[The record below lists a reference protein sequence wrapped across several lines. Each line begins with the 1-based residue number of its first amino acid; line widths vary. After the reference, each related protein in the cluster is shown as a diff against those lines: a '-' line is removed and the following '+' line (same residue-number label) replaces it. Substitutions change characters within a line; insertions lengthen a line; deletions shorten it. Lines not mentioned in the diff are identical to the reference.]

1 MSKNTNEGEKP
12 ATGGLS
18 LASSGFKMDTV
29 LTGAKEFIP
38 TGFVVKTAEQFPD
51 LDDLDEA
58 KHKKKKGKKG
68 KN

>member
-1 MSKNTNEGEKP
+1 
-12 ATGGLS
+12 
-18 LASSGFKMDTV
+18 MDTV

-58 KHKKKKGKKG
+58 KPKKKKGKKG